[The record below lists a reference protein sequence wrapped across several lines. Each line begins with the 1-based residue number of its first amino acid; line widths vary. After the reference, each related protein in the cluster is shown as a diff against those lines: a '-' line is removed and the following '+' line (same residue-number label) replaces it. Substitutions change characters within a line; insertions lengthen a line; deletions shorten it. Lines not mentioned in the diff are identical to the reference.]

1 VQKPW
6 ILHYDQEVPKEIKIP
21 KNVTILDFFDDSV
34 RNFPQRPAIIYFGK
48 KISYADLK
56 EQVNKLAF
64 VLNNMGIHERDR
76 IAIHL
81 PNIPQFITSYL
92 AILKIGAIAVPIN
105 PLYTGGELA
114 HILQDSGAKIII
126 TLSKFMNEV
135 KEASRDASVERIL
148 ITNPKEHL
156 PFITKLLFAC
166 WKDYREGHQVWKT
179 RKKVSWLEDLLQNVP
194 RAVQVPNFIPRGKLA
209 LLQYTGGTTGRPKG
223 VKLAHKNLVANMLQA
238 RSWLPNF
245 NDGEEIAA
253 CVLPFFHIYALSTVL
268 NTSLATA
275 ATLVLFPQPEI
286 KALVKSICKHKVT
299 MLPGVPLLYER
310 LLELDH
316 ENLKEEL
323 RSIKYATSGAALLAQ
338 NIVKRFRKEVG
349 LTILEGY
356 GLTEASSATHIN
368 PVEGIRKPGS
378 VGLPLPN
385 TDVRVVDLESGSV
398 LDPNE
403 VGEIIIS
410 GPQIMQGY
418 WNDPQ
423 ATNQVLKDGWLYT
436 GDVGYMDEDG
446 YLFLVDRKKDM
457 IEIKGSG
464 LKVYPSEVEDFIHT
478 IQTVKEVVVVGKEID
493 GGGEVPVA
501 YVVLAGTVEPSK
513 ETKLAIINA
522 CKKDLAPYK
531 VPRTIE
537 FVDEIPKTIIGK
549 PLRKEFKKAP
559 S

>member
-1 VQKPW
+1 MQKPW
-6 ILHYDQEVPKEIKIP
+6 ILHYDQDVPKELNIP
-21 KNVTILDFFDDSV
+21 KNLTILDFFDDSV
-34 RNFPQRPAIIYFGK
+34 RKFPQRPAIIYFGK
-48 KISYADLK
+48 KISYATLDKSVNRYAYALK
-56 EQVNKLAF
+56 NL
-64 VLNNMGIHERDR
+64 GIREGDR

-105 PLYTGGELA
+105 PVYAGYDLT
-114 HILQDSGAKIII
+114 HILADSDARIII
-126 TLSKFMNEV
+126 TLSTFMNVV
-135 KEASRDASVERIL
+135 KDATKDTAIEHIF

-156 PFITKLLFAC
+156 PFFTKLLFAC

-179 RKKVSWLEDLLQNVP
+179 LKKVSWLEDLLQNAP
-194 RAVQVPNFIPRGKLA
+194 GDIRIPNFIPRGKLA
-209 LLQYTGGTTGRPKG
+209 ILQYTGGTTGRPKG

-238 RSWLPNF
+238 KSWLPDF
-245 NDGEEIAA
+245 KDGKETAA

-286 KALVKSICKHKVT
+286 GALVKSIHKYKIT
-299 MLPGVPLLYER
+299 ILPGVPLLYER

-316 ENLKEEL
+316 KNLKEEL
-323 RSIKYATSGAALLAQ
+323 RSIKYATSGAAMLAQ
-338 NIVKRFRKEVG
+338 NIVKRSRDTVG
-349 LTILEGY
+349 LSILEGY

-385 TDVRVVDLESGSV
+385 TDVKIVGLETEVSLGP
-398 LDPNE
+398 LQ
-403 VGEIIIS
+403 VGEITIS

-418 WNDPQ
+418 WRDHE
-423 ATNQVLKDGWLYT
+423 ATNQVLKNGWLYT

-457 IEIKGSG
+457 IEVKGSG
-464 LKVYPSEVEDFIHT
+464 LKVYPSEVEDFI
-478 IQTVKEVVVVGKEID
+478 ISNPAIKEVVVVGKEVG

-501 YVVLAGTVEPSK
+501 YVVLAENHEPSE
-513 ETKLAIINA
+513 ETKLAIIDA

-549 PLRKEFKKAP
+549 PLRREFKKP
-559 S
+559 